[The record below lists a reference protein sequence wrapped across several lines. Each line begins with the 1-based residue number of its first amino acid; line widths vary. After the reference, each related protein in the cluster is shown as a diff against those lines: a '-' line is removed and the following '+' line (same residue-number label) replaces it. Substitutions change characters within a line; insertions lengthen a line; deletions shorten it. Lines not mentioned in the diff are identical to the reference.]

1 VHALDQALRL
11 ALDQFFEP
19 LRGVKLTDYKV
30 RVLEGTQGTGSK
42 VRVHI
47 QHTDGDENWT
57 TVGVSEDILEASYYA
72 LADGIRYKLL
82 KAKTFTNYE

>member
-1 VHALDQALRL
+1 
-11 ALDQFFEP
+11 
-19 LRGVKLTDYKV
+19 
-30 RVLEGTQGTGSK
+30 

>member
-1 VHALDQALRL
+1 M
-11 ALDQFFEP
+11 
-19 LRGVKLTDYKV
+19 
-30 RVLEGTQGTGSK
+30 
-42 VRVHI
+42 RVHI

-82 KAKTFTNYE
+82 KEKDKT